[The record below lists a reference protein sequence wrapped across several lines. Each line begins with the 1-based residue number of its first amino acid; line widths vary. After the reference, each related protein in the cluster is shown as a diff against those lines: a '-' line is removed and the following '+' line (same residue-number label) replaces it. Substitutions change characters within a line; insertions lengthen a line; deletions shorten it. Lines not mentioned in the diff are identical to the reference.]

1 LKHSLAVTLGVEMS
15 NKALITTIIFLLGY
29 VFVYSQGSYDWNEHN
44 DAWKILAGKVSV
56 LAY

>member
-1 LKHSLAVTLGVEMS
+1 MS